1 MTNPALDAPTR
12 HLEAELHEL
21 MSSLALDPLGFVHA
35 AYQWPIHDQPG
46 PDAIQTAFLTRL
58 GDQVRAHAFDGIAP
72 VPAIRMGLSS
82 GHGVGKS
89 ALGAWIVDWIMSTRR
104 NCRGTVTA
112 NTNDQLEKK
121 TWAAVRE
128 WTARCITSHWF
139 EINSAVM
146 YRKGF
151 RAEWFCAP
159 ASCDEHNSEAFAGQH
174 AMGST
179 SFYLNDEDSAVPD
192 KIHEVEEGGLTSG
205 EDMIF
210 LFGNPTRNTGA
221 FHKAAFGSGRDR
233 WDIAVIDARDSI
245 FSNKALIEE
254 WRTDY
259 GEDSD
264 FFRVR
269 VRGLPPL
276 ADELQYIDA
285 GRIQQAQTN
294 VPQLLAG
301 EPLIAGVDVSGGGRA
316 WTVCRFRR
324 GFDARAIPPIRL
336 TGEQTVANDR
346 QLTIA
351 TLVNALDTHKPDAMF
366 IDSAFGAVI
375 VSRLRQLGYLQV
387 HEVNFGAPSP
397 DPHDLNMRSTMWRKM
412 KEWLPTG
419 AIDTAQSDPK
429 ARLATDLGGPG
440 YHLRNNKLVLESKES
455 MQKRGV
461 ASPDDGDSF
470 ALTFAMPVALTSGS
484 RRGAAWLPE
493 AAEWAG

>member
-1 MTNPALDAPTR
+1 MSSVRDV
-12 HLEAELHEL
+12 EVELHEM
-21 MSSLALDPLGFVHA
+21 MSDLALWPLEFVQA
-35 AYQWPIHDQPG
+35 AYPWPIHDQPG

-58 GDQVRAHAFDGIAP
+58 GEHVRANRFDGTAP

-89 ALGAWIVDWIMSTRR
+89 ALGAWVVDWIMSTRR

-128 WTARCITSHWF
+128 WTARCITAAWF
-139 EINSAVM
+139 EINSAIM

-233 WDIAVIDARDSI
+233 WDIAVVDSRDST
-245 FSNKALIEE
+245 FSNRPLIEE
-254 WRTDY
+254 WAQDY
-259 GEDSD
+259 GVDSD

-285 GRIQQAQTN
+285 GRIAQAQIN
-294 VPQLLAG
+294 VPQPMAG
-301 EPLIAGVDVSGGGRA
+301 EPLIAGVDVSGGGKA

-324 GFDARAIPPIRL
+324 GFDARGIPPIRL

-346 QLTIA
+346 QLAIA

-387 HEVNFGAPSP
+387 FEVNFGAESP
-397 DPHDLNMRSTMWRKM
+397 DKHDLNMRSTMWRKV
-412 KEWLPTG
+412 KDWLPRG

-429 ARLATDLGGPG
+429 GRLATDLGGPG

-455 MQKRGV
+455 MSKRGLGP
-461 ASPDDGDSF
+461 PDDGDAL
-470 ALTFAMPVALTSGS
+470 ALTFAMPVALTT
-484 RRGAAWLPE
+484 GARQNAGWQPE
-493 AAEWAG
+493 AQEYAG